1 VRLLYDNNG
10 SFVNLYYLIL
20 NVKNI
25 CFVYVQNIVKINIY
39 SLYVWWLFFAYNVK
53 VQNLYSE
60 LTCVYKSESTLRKH
74 YLDTIAYFDSLS
86 VCM

>member
-1 VRLLYDNNG
+1 MFCVCTEYCENKYI
-10 SFVNLYYLIL
+10 FI
-20 NVKNI
+20 I
-25 CFVYVQNIVKINIY
+25 CLVAIFC
-39 SLYVWWLFFAYNVK
+39 NVK

-60 LTCVYKSESTLRKH
+60 LTSVYKSESTLRKH